1 MVCRRAIVMAR
12 AAMLVVVMCASAGLG
27 QEAADDDAFSA
38 ELLRAI
44 PDLRDR
50 LSRLTPEAPMDYFEL
65 AEEVADEARDP
76 ADVRLARQLYALA
89 YEIDEAR
96 FGGERRLGPS
106 VCLGIAELE
115 HVEQTAAWLEA
126 MAGAMDRRYAA
137 TDWNVTIEAE
147 VAMSTAYDAASALG
161 LVRAGEGRRAAALLE
176 REDVRE
182 LMEAYEP
189 LLGISGERGALT
201 KIHTYAS
208 AWPCPEC
215 RNERWVTYQGAS
227 GRPEPR
233 LCNTCLGDPG
243 PDLSREELVAH
254 LRFEAR
260 LLNGIQESWAAQI
273 IVDRAAPLLDPEPEQ
288 LTATL
293 SRRYRVEASR
303 PYWRDGAWMERPE

>member
-1 MVCRRAIVMAR
+1 MACRRVLMLVQ
-12 AAMLVVVMCASAGLG
+12 AAMLAAVCASSVLDQGANDEG
-27 QEAADDDAFSA
+27 AFSA
-38 ELLRAI
+38 ELLWAI
-44 PDLRDR
+44 PDLRER
-50 LSRLTPEAPMDYFEL
+50 LSRLAPDEPMDYFEL

-76 ADVRLARQLYALA
+76 ADVHLARQLYALS

-96 FGGERRLGPS
+96 FGGRRRLGPS

-115 HVEQTAAWLEA
+115 HIEQTAAWLEA

-137 TDWNVTIEAE
+137 TDWNIRVEPE
-147 VAMSTAYDAASALG
+147 VAMSTALDAASALG
-161 LVRAGEGRRAAALLE
+161 LVRAGEGRRAAALLD

-182 LMEAYEP
+182 LMENYEP

-201 KIHTYAS
+201 KVRTYAN

-215 RNERWVTYQGAS
+215 KNERWVTYQGAS

-243 PDLSREELVAH
+243 PDLSREELVSH

-260 LLNGIQESWAAQI
+260 LLQGIQGSWAAQI

-293 SRRYRVEASR
+293 SRRYRVEAFR
-303 PYWRDGAWMERPE
+303 PYWREGEWVERPQ